1 MVEEFTTLYKKMKI
15 SPSITDISLPALVQ
29 ERDTIILARDNIEAE
44 ETSGYTVCFFF
55 NFILSFSDER
65 DQAHLFQERYNSNI
79 LLDMRE
85 EEDDDIFYNA

>member
-44 ETSGYTVCFFF
+44 ETSGYTVCFFLI
-55 NFILSFSDER
+55 FIFCFSDER

>member
-1 MVEEFTTLYKKMKI
+1 MAEEFTTLYKKMKI

-44 ETSGYTVCFFF
+44 ETSGYTVCFHKI
-55 NFILSFSDER
+55 FILHFSDER

>member
-1 MVEEFTTLYKKMKI
+1 MTSWMKI
-15 SPSITDISLPALVQ
+15 SQSITDISLPALVQ

-44 ETSGYTVCFFF
+44 ETSGYTVCFYKI
-55 NFILSFSDER
+55 FILCFSDER